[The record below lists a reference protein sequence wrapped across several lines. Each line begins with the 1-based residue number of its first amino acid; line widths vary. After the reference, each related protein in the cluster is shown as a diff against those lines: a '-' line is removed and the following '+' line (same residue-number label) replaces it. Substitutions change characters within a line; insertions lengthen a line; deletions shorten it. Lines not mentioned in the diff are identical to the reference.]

1 MAGEVIGINSSKIG
15 GSAIDGVGFA
25 IPISSAEPIL
35 SNIASGEEKTKV
47 ASGKT
52 GYLGIGGV
60 TVTSDVSQ
68 MYGMPVGVAVRQVY
82 SGTGAERAGLM
93 PGDVIVAINSETID
107 TMEELRDIL
116 DYYEAGSTV
125 TIDVYRIKDGEYVK
139 DSVDVELVS
148 KQELDSVSS
157 GNN

>member
-1 MAGEVIGINSSKIG
+1 
-15 GSAIDGVGFA
+15 
-25 IPISSAEPIL
+25 
-35 SNIASGEEKTKV
+35 
-47 ASGKT
+47 
-52 GYLGIGGV
+52 
-60 TVTSDVSQ
+60 
-68 MYGMPVGVAVRQVY
+68 
-82 SGTGAERAGLM
+82 M

>member
-1 MAGEVIGINSSKIG
+1 
-15 GSAIDGVGFA
+15 
-25 IPISSAEPIL
+25 
-35 SNIASGEEKTKV
+35 
-47 ASGKT
+47 
-52 GYLGIGGV
+52 
-60 TVTSDVSQ
+60 
-68 MYGMPVGVAVRQVY
+68 
-82 SGTGAERAGLM
+82 
-93 PGDVIVAINSETID
+93 
-107 TMEELRDIL
+107 MEELRDIL